1 MAAAIRPH
9 FGFSGPQSF
18 HNPWFFNHVDIIPSE
33 VNPPGENFPKV
44 ETPPPETAPAEAPK
58 FDPEKPYKL
67 EGTWFPFNKEN
78 HPKKVI
84 HSGHTYNFHSV
95 QNGANGATSIIYQLP
110 GQCNY
115 VAVDLNGKAEDRV
128 VGKRDVRVQT
138 GTKQVER
145 ARIRMGGYQMNYQM
159 MPYFMG
165 SFSGSFGL
173 GNQMHFG
180 MGQFPGQFPGQL
192 PGMHHNMPHPGM
204 VMNRPHFGQFQGQF
218 SGQFM
223 GGFMPQFAGYSHFGF
238 EIPLYDKVPVYGTKQ
253 EDILQKQYE
262 GKIRGWVSPLAL
274 DLDGDG
280 LETTGIQKTF
290 DLNGDGRLD
299 RTAWVGKREGLL
311 AFDADGDGK
320 VGTSGRELLGNN
332 TDVAGSGKAGNFANG
347 YEALRALAA
356 QHLGEAS
363 VADGKLDASEI
374 KALENKVK
382 LRLIIGD
389 QSKTLSETGVSELN
403 LNYQNV
409 DSKDARFFD
418 RHGNQHRQTADFVIN
433 GQRRQ
438 STDVWFKS
446 DLG

>member
-1 MAAAIRPH
+1 MAAAIRPYL
-9 FGFSGPQSF
+9 GFPGPQSF
-18 HNPWFFNHVDIIPSE
+18 FNQWQFNHMEIIPSE
-33 VNPPGENFPKV
+33 VASSTV
-44 ETPPPETAPAEAPK
+44 EPPPAQTTPAEAPK
-58 FDPEKPYKL
+58 FDPTQPYKL

-78 HPKKVI
+78 HPKQVI
-84 HSGHTYNFHSV
+84 HNGHTYNFHSV
-95 QNGANGATSIIYQLP
+95 QNGANNTTSIIYQLP

-138 GTKQVER
+138 GTEQIER
-145 ARIRMGGYQMNYQM
+145 ARIRMSGFQPNYQM

-165 SFSGSFGL
+165 SFAGSFGM
-173 GNQMHFG
+173 GHHAMPMPFG
-180 MGQFPGQFPGQL
+180 MPTFPGHFSGGFNRPGAQ
-192 PGMHHNMPHPGM
+192 PSIGMHNT
-204 VMNRPHFGQFQGQF
+204 FQGQF
-218 SGQFM
+218 SGQFI
-223 GGFMPQFAGYSHFGF
+223 GGFMPQFAGFSQFGF
-238 EIPLYDKVPVYGTKQ
+238 DIPLYDTVPVYGTKQ

-320 VGTSGRELLGNN
+320 VGSSGRELLGNN
-332 TDVAGSGKAGNFANG
+332 TDIDGSGKPGAFDNG
-347 YEALRALAA
+347 YEALRALAIK
-356 QHLGEAS
+356 HLGEAS

-382 LRLIIGD
+382 LRLMIGD
-389 QSKTLSETGVSELN
+389 QIKTLSETGVSELS

-409 DSKDARFFD
+409 DSKDVRFFD

-433 GQRRQ
+433 GNRRQ
-438 STDVWFKS
+438 STDVWFKA